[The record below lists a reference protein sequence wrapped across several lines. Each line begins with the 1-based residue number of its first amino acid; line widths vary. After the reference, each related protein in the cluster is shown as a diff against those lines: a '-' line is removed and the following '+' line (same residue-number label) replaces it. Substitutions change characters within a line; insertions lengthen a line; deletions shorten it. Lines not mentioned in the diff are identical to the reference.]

1 MTATHEP
8 NSDAPLNPDEDDA
21 HTKRKDRLS
30 FANDVVWSLG
40 FDGLTVVANI
50 VAFLLLI
57 PIFGDEGYG
66 AYIGLFGIIGP
77 LGGLA
82 WAGVGLAALQR
93 IVRDEKDPA
102 AVTRAMLGQGL
113 ALASAGSI
121 LAVLVA
127 LATVRTL
134 SLLEIGS
141 IVFAEL
147 MALTVVMISSFV
159 LQGVKGVPAAS
170 RLRITVVLIRII
182 VVVSLSVSGQLTI
195 ANIGIATSVLFSL
208 LTIWVLTRTLPAAG
222 LRVLPGSFSKDDR
235 NMALSFSVPMV
246 GSNLQLDGDK
256 TVLNAYGMEDVAGV
270 YGAAFRV
277 INMAFTP
284 IRALQSAMHN
294 RLLPHDAD
302 DHGLHV
308 RRAKSFAWLNMATIL
323 PIGVILFFGV
333 ELFEPLLGEDFAES
347 SRMARWLLIFMPI
360 KALSGVPIGAL
371 LGLGRTTT
379 RAWVMGISAVVSL
392 ALYIA
397 LIPSLSW
404 VGAVIGTVVGELVLL
419 VLGTER
425 LLTWQR
431 RSDEGTLETYS
442 A

>member
-1 MTATHEP
+1 MTTIHESDP
-8 NSDAPLNPDEDDA
+8 DAPDEADA
-21 HTKRKDRLS
+21 QQARRKDRLS
-30 FANDVVWSLG
+30 FANDVFWSLG

-93 IVRDEKDPA
+93 IVRDERDPS

-113 ALASAGSI
+113 TLATAGSI
-121 LAVLVA
+121 LATVVA
-127 LATVRTL
+127 LLTVRSL
-134 SLLEIGS
+134 SLLEITS

-147 MALTVVMISSFV
+147 IALTIVMISSFV

-170 RLRITVVLIRII
+170 RLRITVVLIRLI
-182 VVVSLSVSGQLTI
+182 VVVSLSVTGNLTI
-195 ANIGIATSVLFSL
+195 AAIGISTSVLFSL
-208 LTIWVLTRTLPAAG
+208 LTFWVLVRSLPAAG
-222 LRVLPGSFSKDDR
+222 LHVLPGRFAKDDR
-235 NMALSFSVPMV
+235 NMALSFSIPMV

-256 TVLNAYGMEDVAGV
+256 TVLNAYGMEEVAGV

-277 INMAFTP
+277 VNMAFTP
-284 IRALQSAMHN
+284 IRALQGAMHN

-308 RRAKSFAWLNMATIL
+308 RRAKSFALLNMATIV
-323 PIGVILFFGV
+323 PIGIVLFFGV
-333 ELFEPLLGEDFAES
+333 DLFEPLLGEDFAES
-347 SRMARWLLIFMPI
+347 ARMARWLLIFLPI

-371 LGLGRTTT
+371 LGLGRTST
-379 RAWVMGISAVVSL
+379 RAWVMGISAAVSL
-392 ALYIA
+392 ILYIA
-397 LIPSLSW
+397 LIPFWSW
-404 VGAVIGTVVGELVLL
+404 VGAVVGTVVGELVLL

-431 RSDEGTLETYS
+431 RSDEES
-442 A
+442 RQAQR

>member
-222 LRVLPGSFSKDDR
+222 LRVLPGGFSKDDR

-256 TVLNAYGMEDVAGV
+256 TVLNAYGMEPVAGV